1 MFCLSLN
8 IAELNFINS
17 IKRTTK
23 KKKMLSEINS
33 KRLIAENR
41 NLKRSNEKQTNG
53 NVWIVCVLHE

>member
-23 KKKMLSEINS
+23 KKNALWNKLEAPDSG
-33 KRLIAENR
+33 
-41 NLKRSNEKQTNG
+41 KQEFETKQR
-53 NVWIVCVLHE
+53 ETD

>member
-23 KKKMLSEINS
+23 DMLSEINS
-33 KRLIAENR
+33 KRLITENR